1 MVVQERYQQKRKKM
15 STVNHYLGNPKL
27 KKANIQIDFSQEEIQ
42 EVVRCSKDIVYF
54 CETYQKI
61 ISIDEGL
68 MPFAPYDYQKEI
80 MHSVNENRFVICK
93 MPRQTGK
100 TTTMVAVMLH
110 YALFNPDF
118 NIAILANKAA
128 TAREILGRLQLAYEN
143 LPWFLQQGIV
153 EWNKGS
159 IILEN
164 GSKIFASSTSASAIR
179 GMSINLVYLDEFA
192 FVPSTVQDEFFS
204 SVYPTISSGRS
215 SRVLI
220 TSTPNG
226 MNMFYKLWHDA
237 EKGFNDYATVSVNW
251 WDVPGRDEE
260 WKEQTIRNTS
270 EKQFAVEFECEF
282 LGSSDTLID
291 AHKLRHLVFENPI
304 EHNEN
309 LKIFEKPIPEHIYTL
324 TADTSRGVGNDYSAF
339 VIFDVTQVPY
349 KVVATYKSNTI
360 APVLYPK
367 AIYNAA
373 RAYNNAQVLIEI
385 NDIGQQV
392 ADILHNDLEY
402 ESVISAQWKG
412 RAGQIVGGG
421 FGGGDS
427 QLGIRTTP
435 AMKRVG
441 CAMLKTIVE
450 NDRMIINDFDILSE
464 LTTFVANKR
473 GTNFE
478 AEQGQNDDLAMCL
491 VFFAWLTNQSYFKEL
506 TDIDI
511 RKNLYELNQQAIED
525 QLVPFGIIDD
535 GNVDDEWQEDD
546 EFKGGKRVTVEG
558 WDFEKESLF

>member
-1 MVVQERYQQKRKKM
+1 M

-68 MPFAPYDYQKEI
+68 MPFEPYDYQKEI

-291 AHKLRHLVFENPI
+291 AHKLRHLVFGNPI

-373 RAYNNAQVLIEI
+373 RAYNNAQVLVEI

-402 ESVISAQWKG
+402 ESIISAQWKG

-491 VFFAWLTNQSYFKEL
+491 VFFAWLTNQAYFKEL

>member
-1 MVVQERYQQKRKKM
+1 M

-68 MPFAPYDYQKEI
+68 MPFEPYDYQKEI

-373 RAYNNAQVLIEI
+373 RAYNNAQVLVEI

-402 ESVISAQWKG
+402 ESIISAQWKG

>member
-68 MPFAPYDYQKEI
+68 MPFEPYDYQKEI

-373 RAYNNAQVLIEI
+373 RAYNNAQVLVEI

-402 ESVISAQWKG
+402 ESIISAQWKG

>member
-1 MVVQERYQQKRKKM
+1 M

-54 CETYQKI
+54 CEKYQKI

-68 MPFAPYDYQKEI
+68 MPFEPYDYQKNI
-80 MHSVNENRFVICK
+80 MHTVNENRFVICK

-251 WDVPGRDEE
+251 WDVPGRDEA

-291 AHKLRHLVFENPI
+291 AHKLRHLVFENPL

-309 LKIFEKPIPEHIYTL
+309 LKIFAKPEPERIYTL

-339 VIFDVTQVPY
+339 VVFDVTEVPY
-349 KVVATYKSNTI
+349 KVVATYRSNTI

-402 ESVISAQWKG
+402 ESIISAQWKG

>member
-1 MVVQERYQQKRKKM
+1 M
-15 STVNHYLGNPKL
+15 
-27 KKANIQIDFSQEEIQ
+27 
-42 EVVRCSKDIVYF
+42 
-54 CETYQKI
+54 
-61 ISIDEGL
+61 
-68 MPFAPYDYQKEI
+68 
-80 MHSVNENRFVICK
+80 
-93 MPRQTGK
+93 
-100 TTTMVAVMLH
+100 
-110 YALFNPDF
+110 
-118 NIAILANKAA
+118 
-128 TAREILGRLQLAYEN
+128 
-143 LPWFLQQGIV
+143 
-153 EWNKGS
+153 
-159 IILEN
+159 
-164 GSKIFASSTSASAIR
+164 
-179 GMSINLVYLDEFA
+179 
-192 FVPSTVQDEFFS
+192 
-204 SVYPTISSGRS
+204 
-215 SRVLI
+215 
-220 TSTPNG
+220 
-226 MNMFYKLWHDA
+226 
-237 EKGFNDYATVSVNW
+237 
-251 WDVPGRDEE
+251 
-260 WKEQTIRNTS
+260 
-270 EKQFAVEFECEF
+270 
-282 LGSSDTLID
+282 ID
-291 AHKLRHLVFENPI
+291 AHKLRHLVFENPL

-309 LKIFEKPIPEHIYTL
+309 LKIFEKPEPERIYTL

-339 VIFDVTQVPY
+339 VVFDVTEVPY
-349 KVVATYKSNTI
+349 KVVATYRSNTI

-392 ADILHNDLEY
+392 ADILHNDVEY
-402 ESVISAQWKG
+402 ESIISAQWKG

-491 VFFAWLTNQSYFKEL
+491 VFFAWLTNQAYFKEL

>member
-1 MVVQERYQQKRKKM
+1 M

-68 MPFAPYDYQKEI
+68 MPFEPYDYQKEI

-291 AHKLRHLVFENPI
+291 AHKLRHLVFENPL

-349 KVVATYKSNTI
+349 KVVATYRSNTI

-373 RAYNNAQVLIEI
+373 RAYNNAQVLVEI

-402 ESVISAQWKG
+402 ESIISAQWKG

>member
-1 MVVQERYQQKRKKM
+1 M

-68 MPFAPYDYQKEI
+68 MPFEPYDYQKEI

-164 GSKIFASSTSASAIR
+164 GSKILASSTSASAIR
-179 GMSINLVYLDEFA
+179 GMAINLVYIDEFA

-373 RAYNNAQVLIEI
+373 RAYNNAQVLVEI

-402 ESVISAQWKG
+402 ESIISAQWKG

>member
-1 MVVQERYQQKRKKM
+1 M

-68 MPFAPYDYQKEI
+68 MPFEPYDYQKEI

-373 RAYNNAQVLIEI
+373 RAYNNAQVLVEI

-402 ESVISAQWKG
+402 ESIISAQWNG

>member
-1 MVVQERYQQKRKKM
+1 M

-68 MPFAPYDYQKEI
+68 MPFEPYDYQKEI

-291 AHKLRHLVFENPI
+291 AHKLRHLVFENPL

-309 LKIFEKPIPEHIYTL
+309 LKIFERPKPEHIYTL

-373 RAYNNAQVLIEI
+373 RAYNNAQVLVEI

-402 ESVISAQWKG
+402 ESIISAQWKG

>member
-1 MVVQERYQQKRKKM
+1 M
-15 STVNHYLGNPKL
+15 SNPINHYLGNPKL
-27 KKANIQIDFSQEEIQ
+27 KKANITIDFSKEEIQ
-42 EVVRCSKDIVYF
+42 EVVKCSKDIIYF
-54 CETYQKI
+54 CEKYLKI
-61 ISIDEGL
+61 INIDEGL
-68 MPFAPYDYQKEI
+68 MPYEPYDYQKQI
-80 MHSVNENRFVICK
+80 MHEVAANRFVICK

-100 TTTMVAVMLH
+100 TTTMVAIMLH

-118 NIAILANKAA
+118 NIAILANKSA

-153 EWNKGS
+153 EWNKGN
-159 IILEN
+159 IVLEN

-192 FVPSTVQDEFFS
+192 FVPTTVQEEFFN

-237 EKGFNDYATVSVNW
+237 EKGYNDYATVSVNW

-260 WKEQTIRNTS
+260 WKQQTIRNTS

-282 LGSSDTLID
+282 LGSSSTLID
-291 AHKLRHLVFENPI
+291 PHKLRHLVFENPL
-304 EHNEN
+304 EHNES
-309 LKIFEKPIPEHIYTL
+309 LKIFEKPKPEHIYTI

-339 VIFDVTQVPY
+339 TVIDVTKVPY
-349 KVVATYKSNTI
+349 KVVATYRNNTI

-373 RAYNNAQVLIEI
+373 RAYNNAHVLIEI

-392 ADILHNDLEY
+392 ADILHHDMEY
-402 ESVISAQWKG
+402 EAIMSAQWKG

-435 AMKRVG
+435 AMKRIG
-441 CAMLKTIVE
+441 CSMLKTIVE
-450 NDRMIINDFDILSE
+450 NDRLVINDFDILSE

-478 AEQGQNDDLAMCL
+478 AEQGQTDDLAMCL
-491 VFFAWLTNQSYFKEL
+491 VFFAWLTNQDYFKEL

-511 RKNLYELNQQAIED
+511 RKNLYELNQQAMED

-535 GNVDDEWQEDD
+535 GNTNDEWQDDD
-546 EFKGGKRVTVEG
+546 EFKGGTRVAVEG
-558 WDFEKESLF
+558 WDYEGNEEFKSLF

>member
-1 MVVQERYQQKRKKM
+1 M

-68 MPFAPYDYQKEI
+68 MPFEPYDYQKNI
-80 MHSVNENRFVICK
+80 MHTVNENRFVICK

-100 TTTMVAVMLH
+100 TTTMVAVMLQ

-143 LPWFLQQGIV
+143 LPWFLQQGVV

-373 RAYNNAQVLIEI
+373 RAYNNAQVLVEI

-402 ESVISAQWKG
+402 ESIISAQWKG

>member
-1 MVVQERYQQKRKKM
+1 M
-15 STVNHYLGNPKL
+15 STVSHYLGNPKL

-68 MPFAPYDYQKEI
+68 MPFEPYDYQKEI

-373 RAYNNAQVLIEI
+373 RAYNNAQVLVEI

-402 ESVISAQWKG
+402 ESIISAQWKG

>member
-1 MVVQERYQQKRKKM
+1 M

-68 MPFAPYDYQKEI
+68 MPFEPYEYQKEI

-373 RAYNNAQVLIEI
+373 RAYNNAQVLVEI

-402 ESVISAQWKG
+402 ESIISAQWKG

>member
-1 MVVQERYQQKRKKM
+1 M
-15 STVNHYLGNPKL
+15 TDHYLGNPKL
-27 KKANIQIDFSQEEIQ
+27 KKANIQIDFSEEELQEI
-42 EVVRCSKDIVYF
+42 VKCSKDVKYF
-54 CETYQKI
+54 CEKYIKI
-61 ISIDEGL
+61 VNIDEGL
-68 MPFAPYDYQKEI
+68 IPYEPYDYQTNI
-80 MHSVNENRFVICK
+80 MRTVEANRFVICK

-100 TTTMVAVMLH
+100 TTTMVAIMMH

-118 NIAILANKAA
+118 NISILANKAS

-153 EWNKGS
+153 EWNKGN
-159 IILEN
+159 IVLEN

-192 FVPSTVQDEFFS
+192 FVPSTVQEEFFN

-237 EKGFNDYATVSVNW
+237 EKGYNDYATVSVNW

-282 LGSSDTLID
+282 LGSSSTLID
-291 AHKLRHLVFENPI
+291 PHKLRHLVFENPL
-304 EHNEN
+304 EHNES
-309 LKIFEKPIPEHIYTL
+309 LKIFEKPKPEHIYTI
-324 TADTSRGVGNDYSAF
+324 TADTSRGVGGDYSAF
-339 VIFDVTQVPY
+339 AVIDVTKVPY
-349 KVVATYKSNTI
+349 KVVATYRNNTI

-373 RAYNNAQVLIEI
+373 RAYNNAHVLIEI

-392 ADILHNDLEY
+392 ADILHHDMEY
-402 ESVISAQWKG
+402 ESIISAQWKG

-435 AMKRVG
+435 AMKRIG
-441 CAMLKTIVE
+441 CSMLKTIVE
-450 NDRMIINDFDILSE
+450 NDRIVINDFDILSE

-478 AEQGQNDDLAMCL
+478 AEQGQTDDLAMCL
-491 VFFAWLTNQSYFKEL
+491 VFFAWLTNQEYFKEL

-511 RKNLYELNQQAIED
+511 RKNLYELNQQAMED
-525 QLVPFGIIDD
+525 QLVPFGIIND
-535 GNVDDEWQEDD
+535 GNTNDEWQEDD
-546 EFKGGKRVTVEG
+546 EFKGGTRVAVEG
-558 WDFEKESLF
+558 WDYEEKDEYSSLF

>member
-1 MVVQERYQQKRKKM
+1 M

-68 MPFAPYDYQKEI
+68 MPFEPYDYQKEI
-80 MHSVNENRFVICK
+80 IHSVNENRFVICK

-110 YALFNPDF
+110 YALFNPDC

-373 RAYNNAQVLIEI
+373 RAYNNAQVLVEI

-402 ESVISAQWKG
+402 ESIISAQWKG
-412 RAGQIVGGG
+412 RAGQI
-421 FGGGDS
+421 
-427 QLGIRTTP
+427 LG
-435 AMKRVG
+435 AMYSGRGSSLGVRMTKQIKRIG
-441 CAMLKTIVE
+441 CANIKTLVE
-450 NDRMIINDFDILSE
+450 GDKLIINSFKIIEEMS
-464 LTTFVANKR
+464 TFAKR
-473 GTNFE
+473 GQSWQ
-478 AEQGQNDDLAMCL
+478 AEEGANDDLMMCL
-491 VFFAWLTNQSYFKEL
+491 VIFGWLSNQGYFKEL
-506 TDIDI
+506 TNQNARQQMYAEQQKLIEEDMSPFGFVDDGINAGEEETIDEYGDRWI
-511 RKNLYELNQQAIED
+511 PVVRKNH
-525 QLVPFGIIDD
+525 
-535 GNVDDEWQEDD
+535 
-546 EFKGGKRVTVEG
+546 
-558 WDFEKESLF
+558 

>member
-1 MVVQERYQQKRKKM
+1 M

-204 SVYPTISSGRS
+204 SVYPTISSGRT

-260 WKEQTIRNTS
+260 WKAQTIRNTS

-291 AHKLRHLVFENPI
+291 AHKLRHLVFENPL

-349 KVVATYKSNTI
+349 KVVATYRSNTI

-402 ESVISAQWKG
+402 ESIISAQWKG

>member
-1 MVVQERYQQKRKKM
+1 M

-68 MPFAPYDYQKEI
+68 MPFEPYDYQKEI

-128 TAREILGRLQLAYEN
+128 TAREILGRLQLGYEN
-143 LPWFLQQGIV
+143 LPWFLQQGVV

-373 RAYNNAQVLIEI
+373 RAYNNAQVLVEI

-402 ESVISAQWKG
+402 ESIISAQWKG

>member
-1 MVVQERYQQKRKKM
+1 M
-15 STVNHYLGNPKL
+15 SNPINHYLGNPKL
-27 KKANIQIDFSQEEIQ
+27 KKANITIDFSKEEIQ
-42 EVVRCSKDIVYF
+42 EVVKCSKDIIYF
-54 CETYQKI
+54 CEKYLKI
-61 ISIDEGL
+61 INIDEGL
-68 MPFAPYDYQKEI
+68 MPYEPYDYQKQI
-80 MHSVNENRFVICK
+80 MHEVAANRFVICK

-100 TTTMVAVMLH
+100 TTTMVAIMLH

-118 NIAILANKAA
+118 NIAILANKSA

-153 EWNKGS
+153 EWNKGN
-159 IILEN
+159 IVLEN

-192 FVPSTVQDEFFS
+192 FVPTTVQEEFFN

-237 EKGFNDYATVSVNW
+237 EKGYNDYATVSVNW

-282 LGSSDTLID
+282 LGSSSTLID
-291 AHKLRHLVFENPI
+291 PHKLRHLVFENPL
-304 EHNEN
+304 EHNES
-309 LKIFEKPIPEHIYTL
+309 LKIFEKPKPEHIYTI

-339 VIFDVTQVPY
+339 AVIDVTKVPY
-349 KVVATYKSNTI
+349 KVVATYRNNTI

-373 RAYNNAQVLIEI
+373 RAYNNAHVLIEI

-392 ADILHNDLEY
+392 ADILHHDMEY
-402 ESVISAQWKG
+402 EAIISAQWKG

-435 AMKRVG
+435 AMKRIG
-441 CAMLKTIVE
+441 CSMLKTIVE
-450 NDRMIINDFDILSE
+450 NDRLVINDFDILSE

-478 AEQGQNDDLAMCL
+478 AEQGQTDDLAMCL
-491 VFFAWLTNQSYFKEL
+491 VFFAWLTNQDYFKEL

-511 RKNLYELNQQAIED
+511 RQNLYELNQQAMED
-525 QLVPFGIIDD
+525 QLLPFGIINNGSD
-535 GNVDDEWQEDD
+535 DDEWQEDD
-546 EFKGGKRVTVEG
+546 EFKGGTRVAVEG
-558 WDFEKESLF
+558 WDYEGIDEYKSLF

>member
-1 MVVQERYQQKRKKM
+1 MAD
-15 STVNHYLGNPKL
+15 HYLGNPKL
-27 KKANIQIDFSQEEIQ
+27 KKANIHIDFSQEEIQ

-54 CETYQKI
+54 CETYLKI
-61 ISIDEGL
+61 INIDEGL
-68 MPFAPYDYQKEI
+68 MPYEPYDYQKQI
-80 MHSVNENRFVICK
+80 MHEVNDNRFVICK

-100 TTTMVAVMLH
+100 TTTMVAIMLH

-118 NIAILANKAA
+118 NIAVLANKAA

-153 EWNKGS
+153 EWNKGN
-159 IILEN
+159 IVLEN

-192 FVPSTVQDEFFS
+192 FVPSTVQEEFFN

-237 EKGFNDYATVSVNW
+237 EKGYNDYATVSVNW

-282 LGSSDTLID
+282 LGSSSTLID
-291 AHKLRHLVFENPI
+291 PHKLRNLVFKNP
-304 EHNEN
+304 EQENEN
-309 LKIFEKPIPEHIYTL
+309 LKIFEQPIPDHIYTI
-324 TADTSRGVGNDYSAF
+324 TCDTSRGVGNDYSAF
-339 VIFDVTQVPY
+339 TVIDATEVPY
-349 KVVATYKSNTI
+349 KVVATYRSNTI

-373 RAYNNAQVLIEI
+373 RAYNNAHCLIEI

-392 ADILHNDLEY
+392 ADILHHDMEY
-402 ESVISAQWKG
+402 EAIISAQWKG

-435 AMKRVG
+435 SMKRIG
-441 CAMLKTIVE
+441 CSMLKTIVE
-450 NDRMIINDFDILSE
+450 NDRIVINDFDILSE

-491 VFFAWLTNQSYFKEL
+491 VFFAWLTNQDYFKEL

-511 RKNLYELNQQAIED
+511 RQNLYELNQQAMED
-525 QLVPFGIIDD
+525 QLLPFGIINNGSD
-535 GNVDDEWQEDD
+535 DDEWQEDD
-546 EFKGGKRVTVEG
+546 EFKGGTRVAVEG
-558 WDFEKESLF
+558 WDYEGIDEYKSLF